1 MSLRAVAAALLA
13 LLAGGCG
20 SGDEGDLP
28 ADAGPTRL
36 TVQETTGV
44 PAAFVAFGIERGT
57 FSDHGLE
64 VEVETTQGG
73 AATIPALLSG
83 DVEVGGSNVVSLLL
97 ATSKGLPVRAIAGGT
112 TARDT
117 GEEDFA
123 ALLAAEEGT
132 RPRDLEGAT
141 IAVNTL
147 NNVAEVAV
155 KAALGKRGVDP
166 DALEF
171 AEVPFGGMRRA
182 LDEGA
187 VDAALTI
194 EPFATQSE
202 QAGHEV
208 LGYPYVE
215 TESGMQVGAYAVAE
229 RFAEAEPD
237 AVEGFRAAITETAEY
252 VAAHEDEFRTFLA
265 EREEVPADLAGDI
278 VLPRWT
284 GEVDTD
290 SVEHT
295 ARLMRRYGLVERP
308 IDTGRLLPSG

>member
-1 MSLRAVAAALLA
+1 V
-13 LLAGGCG
+13 
-20 SGDEGDLP
+20 
-28 ADAGPTRL
+28 
-36 TVQETTGV
+36 
-44 PAAFVAFGIERGT
+44 
-57 FSDHGLE
+57 
-64 VEVETTQGG
+64 
-73 AATIPALLSG
+73 
-83 DVEVGGSNVVSLLL
+83 
-97 ATSKGLPVRAIAGGT
+97 
-112 TARDT
+112 
-117 GEEDFA
+117 
-123 ALLAAEEGT
+123 
-132 RPRDLEGAT
+132 
-141 IAVNTL
+141 
-147 NNVAEVAV
+147 
-155 KAALGKRGVDP
+155 
-166 DALEF
+166 
-171 AEVPFGGMRRA
+171 
-182 LDEGA
+182 GA

-237 AVEGFRAAITETAEY
+237 AVEGFRAAIAETAEY